1 MSKKTRYSDAEL
13 EEFKA
18 LIEEKMASA
27 IESAKS
33 LESQIQELTEETGAE
48 FGIDFG
54 DDSNINDQREM
65 LMEML
70 IRQKKYIRELERA
83 LVRIKNKTYGI
94 CEVTGEL
101 IDKRRLM
108 AVPTTTKSMTAK
120 NIGPGSTAP
129 GSKKE

>member
-18 LIEEKMASA
+18 IIEEKMASA

-83 LVRIKNKTYGI
+83 LLRIENKTYGI

-120 NIGPGSTAP
+120 NIGPGSS
-129 GSKKE
+129 GSGTKKN